1 MVNSKNNSAR
11 NYSKNFAKPS
21 QKNFRSSSSNSD
33 GERGSFRS
41 NSSRFEGERRPF
53 GSNSGNS
60 DGERGSFRSNSR
72 SSAPKRRPSWELPQ
86 FEGQK
91 KFFKKPWGSSKPF
104 TKNRRD
110 SDENFTEDFR
120 ESRSFSK
127 RPRQNDENFNQDSR
141 SQERGFGNNQR
152 SNDENFSRNSRRDDR
167 SNSGNSYSQPDSRSS
182 RNSSSGFRSK
192 EGYREKF
199 SKEKPSNFANKD
211 SSNRQA
217 KHDSKQDRKPNR
229 PFISPFHLAIPVN
242 DLQETRKFYG
252 EMLGLTEGRSHDN
265 WIDWNLFGHQ
275 LVTHL
280 RPTEI
285 DSRTQQ
291 IVNQVDDHG
300 VPVPHF
306 GVVLGWK
313 HFHNF
318 AQKLKDAQMQFVI
331 EPYIRFQ
338 GQVGEQATMF
348 FYDPSGNAL
357 EFKSFQ
363 DIDQLFK
370 KFESKKS
377 EELELKSDESQAL
390 ESHEHELDS
399 NDQE

>member
-1 MVNSKNNSAR
+1 
-11 NYSKNFAKPS
+11 
-21 QKNFRSSSSNSD
+21 
-33 GERGSFRS
+33 
-41 NSSRFEGERRPF
+41 
-53 GSNSGNS
+53 
-60 DGERGSFRSNSR
+60 
-72 SSAPKRRPSWELPQ
+72 
-86 FEGQK
+86 
-91 KFFKKPWGSSKPF
+91 
-104 TKNRRD
+104 
-110 SDENFTEDFR
+110 
-120 ESRSFSK
+120 
-127 RPRQNDENFNQDSR
+127 
-141 SQERGFGNNQR
+141 
-152 SNDENFSRNSRRDDR
+152 
-167 SNSGNSYSQPDSRSS
+167 
-182 RNSSSGFRSK
+182 
-192 EGYREKF
+192 
-199 SKEKPSNFANKD
+199 
-211 SSNRQA
+211 
-217 KHDSKQDRKPNR
+217 
-229 PFISPFHLAIPVN
+229 
-242 DLQETRKFYG
+242 
-252 EMLGLTEGRSHDN
+252 MLGLTEGRSHDN